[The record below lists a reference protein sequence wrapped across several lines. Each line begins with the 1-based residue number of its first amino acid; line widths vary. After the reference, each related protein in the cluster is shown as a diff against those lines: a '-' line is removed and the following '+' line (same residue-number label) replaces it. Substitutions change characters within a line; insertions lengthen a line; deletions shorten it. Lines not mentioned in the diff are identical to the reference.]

1 MTIEKCQ
8 NHCRERRTKYAG
20 LQHGQLCY
28 CGNTYEIY
36 GPLGRDHCNI
46 ECAGDPTEFCGGY
59 LANSVFSTHSE
70 LVTTHFKYYV

>member
-8 NHCRERRTKYAG
+8 NHCRERSTKYAG

-28 CGNTYEIY
+28 CGNTYETY
-36 GPLGRDHCNI
+36 GPLGGDHCGM

-59 LANSVFSTHSE
+59 LANSIFSTPVKIISTKTFH
-70 LVTTHFKYYV
+70 